1 MSFTHTTTVFTFAM
15 DALKFG
21 SHDLTATK
29 RPRKNQAPPGN
40 TLSMLS
46 LALNLKRKKI
56 ISQIQV
62 VYSALRFPQAQA
74 RSVKVVI
81 SYHSTKNFDNECV
94 RLDTFDLGLDFF
106 RELHNSKLLSDLI
119 HFIVKIFL
127 TILLVV
133 GYTHLSMSSWND
145 YQKLILIR
153 LREGVP
159 HLSLLFP
166 MASITQ
172 RILNSFITSLEF
184 FLLFPKPLKILTL
197 HFFTYK

>member
-1 MSFTHTTTVFTFAM
+1 
-15 DALKFG
+15 
-21 SHDLTATK
+21 
-29 RPRKNQAPPGN
+29 
-40 TLSMLS
+40 MLS

-62 VYSALRFPQAQA
+62 VYYALRFPRAQA

-81 SYHSTKNFDNECV
+81 SYHSTKNFDNESV

-106 RELHNSKLLSDLI
+106 RELHNNKLLSDLI

-166 MASITQ
+166 MASITR
-172 RILNSFITSLEF
+172 RILNSFIT
-184 FLLFPKPLKILTL
+184 LL
-197 HFFTYK
+197 